1 MRFLLLLIVLP
12 LSSCY
17 EVKRDC
23 KAFKTG
29 HFHSKITLDNR
40 VLESTFI
47 RYDTLQ
53 VEFFNGKIDSS
64 SVRWINDC
72 EMIFKTINPKNRAEK
87 KDIHIKI
94 LSTTET
100 GYSFEYGYVGTTG
113 KQKGVA
119 TSNLD

>member
-1 MRFLLLLIVLP
+1 MLLIVLTFG
-12 LSSCY
+12 SCY

-29 HFHSKITLDNR
+29 YFQSKITLDNR

-72 EMIFKTINPKNRAEK
+72 EMIFKTINPRNRAEK
-87 KDIHIKI
+87 KNIHIKI
-94 LSTTET
+94 LSTTES

-113 KQKGVA
+113 KQKGFA